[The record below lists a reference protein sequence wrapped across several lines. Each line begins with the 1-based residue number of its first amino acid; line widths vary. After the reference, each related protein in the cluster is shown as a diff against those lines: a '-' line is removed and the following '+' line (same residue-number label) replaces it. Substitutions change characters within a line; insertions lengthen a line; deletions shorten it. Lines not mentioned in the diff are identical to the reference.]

1 MLRIK
6 LIESKKSLIG
16 NDYLLLIARAK
27 PSVAEKIMPAF
38 HILAWW
44 LKPSLYRPE
53 LSPLNRGLLRMSV
66 EIIKAEA
73 GIANAAIA
81 SKSMF
86 KLL

>member
-1 MLRIK
+1 M
-6 LIESKKSLIG
+6 
-16 NDYLLLIARAK
+16 LIARTK

-44 LKPSLYRPE
+44 LKPNLYSPE
-53 LSPLNRGLLRMSV
+53 ASPLNRGLLRMSV

-86 KLL
+86 E